1 MLLAFALTLG
11 CGVKTRDTT
20 YTDPDA
26 YGAVEGTGIEA
37 RDMRSVADSMSRE
50 LLGAAAI
57 SGFEGVPRI
66 AVATVENET
75 RFLVDAEI
83 ITALITDALVNHAA
97 GELAVLDGPGDA
109 DFELRGELR
118 SLSAATHDAQSD
130 YVLFRFQLTDLGSNV
145 MVWSNTYEMK
155 KEGSWGVVYQ

>member
-1 MLLAFALTLG
+1 MTGLMLLLA

-26 YGAVEGTGIEA
+26 YGVVDGTGIEA
-37 RDMRSVADSMSRE
+37 RDMRSVADQMARE
-50 LLGAAAI
+50 LLGSQALA
-57 SGFEGVPRI
+57 GFDGTPVLS
-66 AVATVENET
+66 VANVENET

-97 GELAVLDGPGDA
+97 GELAVLDGPGQA

-118 SLSAATHDAQSD
+118 SLSAASNTAQSD
-130 YVLFRFQLTDLGSNV
+130 YVLFRFQLTQLSTNV

>member
-20 YTDPDA
+20 YIDPDA

-37 RDMRSVADSMSRE
+37 RDMRSVADVMSRE
-50 LLGAAAI
+50 LLGSPALAA
-57 SGFEGVPRI
+57 FEGTPRVS
-66 AVATVENET
+66 VATVENET

-97 GELAVLDGPGDA
+97 GDLAVLDGPGEA
-109 DFELRGELR
+109 DFQLRGELR
-118 SLSAATHDAQSD
+118 SLSAATNSAQSD
-130 YVLFRFQLTDLGSNV
+130 YVLFRFQLTDLSSNV
-145 MVWSNTYEMK
+145 MVWSKTYEMK

>member
-1 MLLAFALTLG
+1 MLLVLILACA
-11 CGVKTRDTT
+11 VKTRDTT

-37 RDMRSVADSMSRE
+37 RDMRSVAEQMSRE
-50 LLGAAAI
+50 LLGAPAI
-57 SGFEGVPRI
+57 ADFEGTPRVV
-66 AVATVENET
+66 VATVENET

-97 GELAVLDGPGDA
+97 GDLAILEGSGEA
-109 DFELRGELR
+109 DFLLAGELR
-118 SLSAATHDAQSD
+118 SLSAATNDAQSD
-130 YVLFRFQLTDLGSNV
+130 YVLFRFQLIETSSRV
-145 MVWSNTYEMK
+145 VVWSSTYEMK